1 MPSGPGWEAGGVSG
15 RMSVYNDPAIKAKY
29 KFVEPM
35 VASWQKG
42 VPEFR
47 PRFPAW
53 PAISEVVAEWGSK
66 MMLGQVSVEAGS
78 KEIGTRKALGARRRT
93 ILQGGF
99 VNGFGNRH
107 RRFGSGSFG

>member
-1 MPSGPGWEAGGVSG
+1 MSG
-15 RMSVYNDPAIKAKY
+15 RTAIYEQPDIKAKY
-29 KFVEPM
+29 SFVDPM

-66 MMLGQVSVEAGS
+66 IELGQVTPQEGS
-78 KEIGTRKALGARRRT
+78 KEIGTRM
-93 ILQGGF
+93 
-99 VNGFGNRH
+99 
-107 RRFGSGSFG
+107 